1 MKLLLCICLLSTS
14 SGCAATSRIARVSG
28 SYVSA
33 PRVQTSRSYT
43 RTDDG
48 RVEHAQIVYELALN
62 RDGRFQASHSRSMHG
77 IALYESATFPTPR
90 DPHEFLSGT
99 WHIERDRITLT
110 SKDRHFD
117 VAVRRVGSTW
127 SLVWAGITYQRKP
140 NQAPE
145 PMSELR
151 PAAAHL

>member
-1 MKLLLCICLLSTS
+1 MKLLLCICLLSTL
-14 SGCAATSRIARVSG
+14 SGCAATSRIAKVSG

-43 RTDDG
+43 RIDDG

-62 RDGRFQASHSRSMHG
+62 PDGKFQALHSPSMDG

-90 DPHEFLSGT
+90 DPHEFASGT
-99 WHIERDRITLT
+99 WHIERDRITLS
-110 SKDRHFD
+110 SKGRHFD
-117 VAVRRVGSTW
+117 VTVRRVGSTL
-127 SLVWAGITYQRKP
+127 SLVWGDITYQKRP
-140 NQAPE
+140 NQSLE
-145 PMSELR
+145 PTSGLH